1 MSNVSISANIPKELS
16 ELLEKI
22 AKKEERSKS
31 YYIKKGLEKLL
42 ADRLED
48 IEDYN
53 ETEELY
59 NAFLASNEQT
69 ISFENMKK
77 NLKLD

>member
-42 ADRLED
+42 ADRLEN

-59 NAFLASNEQT
+59 NKFLASNEQT